1 MQLQAPSGVAAKGAY
16 VLSVAN
22 DGSARR
28 PQDQQVHPD
37 GSMEAIISVLS
48 RDKYNYDDMISE
60 GNDADLDL
68 SLRRYDRCRQV
79 TFYMLPGF
87 RSIMKELVDDQKRT
101 ADRIKMVD
109 AVPNCKAWPQFL
121 MLLTRAQEVVTD
133 RDIKVAYKANLIPR
147 QQLAVSRVIDV
158 MFRTLNKGLFKRI
171 QSEFTRRN
179 LGDWAKVMGTSFQY
193 GI

>member
-1 MQLQAPSGVAAKGAY
+1 
-16 VLSVAN
+16 
-22 DGSARR
+22 
-28 PQDQQVHPD
+28 
-37 GSMEAIISVLS
+37 
-48 RDKYNYDDMISE
+48 
-60 GNDADLDL
+60 
-68 SLRRYDRCRQV
+68 
-79 TFYMLPGF
+79 
-87 RSIMKELVDDQKRT
+87 MKELVDDQKRT